1 MQTLLTGLHIFLMI
15 QVGRICFNIKTFNLW
30 SFLFLHSHHQH
41 VGSCRDNVRKNQML
55 VTLGARVRN
64 HSYNINE
71 LQGTDYGKRLSYA
84 VNLKVL

>member
-1 MQTLLTGLHIFLMI
+1 
-15 QVGRICFNIKTFNLW
+15 
-30 SFLFLHSHHQH
+30 
-41 VGSCRDNVRKNQML
+41 ML